1 MAQAKPKSSQ
11 QAAPKRRKA
20 STTKTK
26 SQNGSARS
34 RSRGASAKAKSRKA
48 QPKRTQPKAQSKQSQ
63 PKAQSKPAEIAGV
76 VEEKAK
82 VAEEKAVDAGKS
94 VGRAVKKARVP
105 LLAGGAVIA
114 GAAGGAAL
122 ASRQSHRH
130 RGFANGIAHSVRK
143 VDSNGVAKA
152 ARRVGDVSAR
162 VGQFAVDLQR
172 ARESSNGAGNGKHR
186 SPIEVV
192 LQGLTTR
199 R

>member
-1 MAQAKPKSSQ
+1 MAQAKQKSSQ
-11 QAAPKRRKA
+11 QAARKRRKPKA
-20 STTKTK
+20 TKAK
-26 SQNGSARS
+26 SQNASTRS
-34 RSRGASAKAKSRKA
+34 RSNSTKSKSR
-48 QPKRTQPKAQSKQSQ
+48 PKS
-63 PKAQSKPAEIAGV
+63 QSKPAEVVGA

-130 RGFANGIAHSVRK
+130 RGLANGIAHGVRK
-143 VDSNGVAKA
+143 IDADDVARA
-152 ARRVGDVSAR
+152 AKRVGDATAR
-162 VGQFAVDLQR
+162 AGQFAADFQR
-172 ARESSNGAGNGKHR
+172 ARESSNGAGNGNGKHR

>member
-1 MAQAKPKSSQ
+1 MAQAKQKSSQ
-11 QAAPKRRKA
+11 QASRKRRKPKA
-20 STTKTK
+20 TKSK
-26 SQNGSARS
+26 SQNPSARS
-34 RSRGASAKAKSRKA
+34 RSNSTKTRSRTKQ
-48 QPKRTQPKAQSKQSQ
+48 QPKS
-63 PKAQSKPAEIAGV
+63 QSKPAEVVGA

-130 RGFANGIAHSVRK
+130 RGFTNGIAHSVRK
-143 VDSNGVAKA
+143 IDADDVARA
-152 ARRVGDVSAR
+152 AKRVGDATAR
-162 VGQFAVDLQR
+162 AGQFAADFQR
-172 ARESSNGAGNGKHR
+172 ARESSNGAGNGNGKHR

>member
-1 MAQAKPKSSQ
+1 MAQAKQKSSQ
-11 QAAPKRRKA
+11 QASRKRAKPKATKA
-20 STTKTK
+20 K
-26 SQNGSARS
+26 SQNG
-34 RSRGASAKAKSRKA
+34 ASAKSKSRK
-48 QPKRTQPKAQSKQSQ
+48 SQ
-63 PKAQSKPAEIAGV
+63 PKSQSKPAEVVGV

-82 VAEEKAVDAGKS
+82 AAEEKAVDAGKS
-94 VGRAVKKARVP
+94 VGRVVKKARVP
-105 LLAGGAVIA
+105 LLAGGAAIA

-130 RGFANGIAHSVRK
+130 RGFANGIADSVRK
-143 VDSNGVAKA
+143 VDSDDVAKA
-152 ARRVGDVSAR
+152 AKRVGDATAR
-162 VGQFAVDLQR
+162 FGQFAADFQR

>member
-1 MAQAKPKSSQ
+1 MAQAKQKSSQ
-11 QAAPKRRKA
+11 QAARKRRKPKA
-20 STTKTK
+20 TKAK
-26 SQNGSARS
+26 SQNASTRS
-34 RSRGASAKAKSRKA
+34 RSNSTKSKSR
-48 QPKRTQPKAQSKQSQ
+48 PKSQSK
-63 PKAQSKPAEIAGV
+63 A

-130 RGFANGIAHSVRK
+130 RGLANGIAHGVRK
-143 VDSNGVAKA
+143 IDADDVARA
-152 ARRVGDVSAR
+152 AKRVGDATAR
-162 VGQFAVDLQR
+162 AGQFAADFQR
-172 ARESSNGAGNGKHR
+172 ARESSNGAGKGNGKHR
-186 SPIEVV
+186 SPIEGV

>member
-11 QAAPKRRKA
+11 QAARKRSKPKA
-20 STTKTK
+20 
-26 SQNGSARS
+26 
-34 RSRGASAKAKSRKA
+34 AKAKS
-48 QPKRTQPKAQSKQSQ
+48 QPKAKAKA
-63 PKAQSKPAEIAGV
+63 KAQSKPAEVVDA

-82 VAEEKAVDAGKS
+82 IVEEKAKDAGKG
-94 VGRAVKKARVP
+94 VGRAAKKARVP
-105 LLAGGAVIA
+105 LLAGGAAIA

-130 RGFANGIAHSVRK
+130 HGLANGIAHSVRK
-143 VDSNGVAKA
+143 IDSDGVAKA

-172 ARESSNGAGNGKHR
+172 ARESSNGAGNGNGKHR

>member
-11 QAAPKRRKA
+11 QAARKRSKPKATKA
-20 STTKTK
+20 K
-26 SQNGSARS
+26 SQSGSTRS
-34 RSRGASAKAKSRKA
+34 RPRAASAKAKSRSSKPKSQKA
-48 QPKRTQPKAQSKQSQ
+48 Q
-63 PKAQSKPAEIAGV
+63 PKAQSKPAEVIDA

-82 VAEEKAVDAGKS
+82 VVEDKAKDAGKS
-94 VGRAVKKARVP
+94 VGRAAKKARVP

-130 RGFANGIAHSVRK
+130 HHGFANGIAHSVRK
-143 VDSNGVAKA
+143 IDSDGVAKA

-172 ARESSNGAGNGKHR
+172 ARESSNGAGNGNGKHR

>member
-1 MAQAKPKSSQ
+1 MAQAKQKSSQ
-11 QAAPKRRKA
+11 QAARKRAKPKATKA
-20 STTKTK
+20 K
-26 SQNGSARS
+26 SQKASARS
-34 RSRGASAKAKSRKA
+34 RSNSTKAKAK
-48 QPKRTQPKAQSKQSQ
+48 PKS
-63 PKAQSKPAEIAGV
+63 QSKPAEVVGA

-82 VAEEKAVDAGKS
+82 AAEEKAVDAGKN

-143 VDSNGVAKA
+143 VDSDGVAKA

-172 ARESSNGAGNGKHR
+172 ARESSNGAANGNGKHR

>member
-1 MAQAKPKSSQ
+1 MAQAKQKSSQ
-11 QAAPKRRKA
+11 PAARKRAKPKA
-20 STTKTK
+20 T
-26 SQNGSARS
+26 
-34 RSRGASAKAKSRKA
+34 KAKSQKARKP
-48 QPKRTQPKAQSKQSQ
+48 QKSQ
-63 PKAQSKPAEIAGV
+63 RKPVEVVGV

-82 VAEEKAVDAGKS
+82 AAEEKAVDAGKS

-143 VDSNGVAKA
+143 IDADDVAKAAKRVGDATARAGQFAADFQRARETSNGVA
-152 ARRVGDVSAR
+152 
-162 VGQFAVDLQR
+162 
-172 ARESSNGAGNGKHR
+172 NGKHR
-186 SPIEVV
+186 SPVEVV
-192 LQGLTTR
+192 LQGLTAR

>member
-11 QAAPKRRKA
+11 QAARKRSKPKATKA
-20 STTKTK
+20 K
-26 SQNGSARS
+26 SQNGSTRS
-34 RSRGASAKAKSRKA
+34 RPRAAAAKTKSRSAKPKSQKS
-48 QPKRTQPKAQSKQSQ
+48 P
-63 PKAQSKPAEIAGV
+63 PKAQSKPAEVIDAVEEKAKV

-82 VAEEKAVDAGKS
+82 DAGKS
-94 VGRAVKKARVP
+94 VGRAAKKARVP
-105 LLAGGAVIA
+105 LLASGAVIA

-130 RGFANGIAHSVRK
+130 HGFANGIAHTVRK
-143 VDSNGVAKA
+143 IDSDGVAKA

-172 ARESSNGAGNGKHR
+172 ARESSNGAGNGNGRHR

-192 LQGLTTR
+192 LQGLTAR